1 VIANDTNA
9 GAPTVKVAVPL
20 MLPEAAVIVDCPAAS
35 GDAKPELLMLATFAA
50 DEVQVTDVV
59 RVCVLPSL

>member
-1 VIANDTNA
+1 
-9 GAPTVKVAVPL
+9 